1 MNIKEN
7 VKDQAVWTRG
17 LYVVLFGIIYYFL
30 FFLVVLIAVFQFL
43 MRLFT
48 TKFND
53 ELLAFSDSLA
63 EYVSQ
68 ILRFI
73 TFKSDDRPYP
83 FSPWPV
89 VDSNESKNQDV
100 KTTATK
106 KKSSRKKAS
115 KKTASSS
122 KSSPDSTSEDTDKSS

>member
-1 MNIKEN
+1 MNINEN
-7 VKDQAVWTRG
+7 VKNPDVWTRG
-17 LYVVLFGIIYYFL
+17 LFVVLFGIIYYLL

-48 TKFND
+48 TRFND

-68 ILRFI
+68 ILRYI

-89 VDSNESKNQDV
+89 IDNNIADTQTA
-100 KTTATK
+100 TTTTK
-106 KKSSRKKAS
+106 KKRSRKKAS
-115 KKTASSS
+115 KKTASNDSGPGSS
-122 KSSPDSTSEDTDKSS
+122 GEETGKSS